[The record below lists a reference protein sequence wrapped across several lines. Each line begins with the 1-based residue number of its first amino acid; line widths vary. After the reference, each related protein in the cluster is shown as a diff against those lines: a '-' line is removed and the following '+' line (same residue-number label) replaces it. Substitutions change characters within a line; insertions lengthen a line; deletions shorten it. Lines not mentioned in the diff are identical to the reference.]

1 MNINSKPIG
10 IFDSG
15 FGGITILR
23 ELLKLMP
30 NENYIYLGD
39 NKNIPYGD
47 KSKKE
52 IIKLSSKMADF
63 LINKNCKILVIGC
76 NTISAS
82 ASEILKE
89 KYNIPIIEVISNA
102 CAEVNKISKNNISI
116 MATDFTV
123 KSKIYLRK
131 IKENNKEIK
140 ITQIVCKK
148 LCPMIENDWESFED
162 RFEVLNNYIKKINPK
177 SDSLLLA
184 CTHYPLIIKDIKK
197 VLNENK
203 NENRNSIKKIIEP
216 SRPTA
221 LSVKNYLK
229 ENNLFN
235 NNIKNKN
242 RLTIYTTSNDKNKA
256 ENLLN
261 IFLNN
266 EKYKLERVNLD

>member
-148 LCPMIENDWESFED
+148 LCPMIENGWESFED
-162 RFEVLNNYIKKINPK
+162 RFEILNNYIKKINPN

-197 VLNENK
+197 VLKENK

-229 ENNLFN
+229 ENNLLN
-235 NNIKNKN
+235 NNLKNKN
-242 RLTIYTTSNDKNKA
+242 RLTIYTTSSDKNKA
-256 ENLLN
+256 KNLLN